1 MNIRSRMSLRFGLWL
16 GLVVYAFAPP
26 AFGSDICSRTPA
38 EFQRMIFDP
47 NNRLAFANDGGL
59 LDGGVCWWH
68 SRFQR
73 AANYLAVFRPDLP
86 KPTEDEA
93 FFLVFRLTQMN
104 RVVEIPGYANLHEFS
119 SDFERVIQE
128 RLEFWQAWDGFFNQ
142 AWIRGL
148 SGGTRMRAGKMAAR
162 MDRLYQEVEGS
173 HRIVFQMLQLEGITS
188 HSWLVAG
195 VTKIANGYLL
205 HIVDSNAPLA
215 TRTFLYRYGDTTIY
229 SPSFKEYF
237 APYRGFTRDL
247 RKILRTLREYCGKA
261 AP

>member
-1 MNIRSRMSLRFGLWL
+1 MGRRSGLWL
-16 GLVVYAFAPP
+16 GLAVCFSVVP
-26 AFGSDICSRTPA
+26 AFGADICSRTPA
-38 EFQRMIFDP
+38 EFQRMILDP
-47 NNRLAFANDGGL
+47 DNRLAFQNDGGL

-73 AANYLAVFRPDLP
+73 AANYLAVFRPDRP

-93 FFLVFRLTQMN
+93 FRLALRLTQMN
-104 RVVEIPGYANLHEFS
+104 RVVEIPGYANLYEFS
-119 SDFERVIQE
+119 SDFEQVIQE
-128 RLEFWQAWDGFFNQ
+128 RLEFWQAWDGFVNQ

-148 SGGTRMRAGKMAAR
+148 AGSTHMRAKKMAAR

-173 HRIVFQMLQLEGITS
+173 HRIVFQMLQLKGITS

-195 VTKIANGYLL
+195 MTRILNGYQL
-205 HIVDSNAPLA
+205 HVVDSNAPLV

-237 APYRGFTRDL
+237 VPYRGFTRDL
-247 RKILRTLREYCGKA
+247 RKIFRTIREYCNKVA
-261 AP
+261 AN